1 MIFYII
7 KEQTNSNY
15 FFEAFMYKTP
25 YEVAI
30 GGKGK
35 TRKIVIGGTNPVTIQ
50 TMWKEG
56 ITDLLSDSKKFGETV
71 ERIEKLELLGCDILR
86 FAVPD
91 MESAEALLKLAE
103 AVKMP
108 LVADIHFDYRL
119 ALQSIESGADVI
131 RINPGNIG
139 GDDKI
144 KAVVDSC
151 KAHNV
156 AIRVGVNSG
165 SIDKNINN
173 NNNKVI
179 ANELVESAKR
189 TVKILEDLD
198 FYNIVISLKGSD
210 VLETVEAYT
219 LAAKT
224 FSYPLHLGITEAGPK
239 DVGVIRSVAGLS
251 PLLINGIGD
260 TIRISLSDDPVE
272 EVLACRRLL
281 KDLQIRNDYPVLIS
295 CPTCGRTQVN
305 LVPLAKR
312 VLSYLEEHN
321 IEKTVAIM
329 GCIVN
334 GPGEAK
340 RADIGCAGG
349 KGSWVIFKKDQILKT
364 VSEENIFS
372 ELIKEIEKL

>member
-1 MIFYII
+1 MEKLARELTKKIKIGNITIGGSSKVLIQSMCNIKTSNYKEVAKQINECAKFGADLMRVSVLDFDDAKAI
-7 KEQTNSNY
+7 KE
-15 FFEAFMYKTP
+15 
-25 YEVAI
+25 I
-30 GGKGK
+30 
-35 TRKIVIGGTNPVTIQ
+35 
-50 TMWKEG
+50 
-56 ITDLLSDSKKFGETV
+56 KKL
-71 ERIEKLELLGCDILR
+71 INI
-86 FAVPD
+86 
-91 MESAEALLKLAE
+91 
-103 AVKMP
+103 P
-108 LVADIHFDYRL
+108 LIADIHFDYRL
-119 ALQSIESGADVI
+119 AIEAINSGVDAV
-131 RINPGNIG
+131 RLNPGNIG
-139 GDDKI
+139 SKENVE
-144 KAVVDSC
+144 KVVELC
-151 KAHNV
+151 KEKHIP
-156 AIRVGVNSG
+156 IRIGVNSG
-165 SIDKNINN
+165 SIDKEVNN
-173 NNNKVI
+173 NTTIVNAK
-179 ANELVESAKR
+179 ELVESASR
-189 TVKILEDLD
+189 MAKILEDLG
-198 FYNIVISLKGSD
+198 FYDIVISLKCSH
-210 VLETVEAYT
+210 VLETVEAYR
-219 LAAKT
+219 LASKK
-224 FSYPLHLGITEAGPK
+224 FDYPLHLGITEAGPK
-239 DVGVIRSVAGLS
+239 DIGLIRSTAGLA
-251 PLLINGIGD
+251 PLLLDGIGD